1 MPEFI
6 SVDEFI
12 AETLEDYSSPTTSSF
27 YTKMTS
33 CRNSAY
39 NIEEA
44 LDSDRTILQK
54 MKKAAKAKHISGQDH
69 VLHLESYINSME
81 KLAVNFCNNGEQEV
95 ASAFNKFAEFSKELL
110 MPMKNLFKSMLHNVN
125 FFLDS
130 LVKGDLKEVKGDLK
144 KPFDKAWRDY
154 ENKFS
159 KIEKEK
165 RELAKQYGMVRTEV
179 SGGEIAEE
187 MEKERRMFQLQMCEY
202 LIKVNEIKTKKGV
215 DLLQNLI
222 KHYHSQCNFFQEC
235 LAATEK
241 LKQYIDVLTGQLSA
255 IKHKQDDEKRQLC
268 SLRDQLRPALQ
279 PEFKEDSLSRQTV
292 YSMHQL
298 QGNKQYGTEK
308 SGYLYKRSDGLRKM
322 WQKRKCSVQNCYL
335 TIAHGTPN
343 KSPAKLNLLT
353 CQVKPNLEDKK
364 CFDLISHNR
373 TYHFLA
379 DDESDCVAWI
389 SVLTNSKQEAL
400 NVALDERRPSG
411 ENSVEDL
418 TRAIT
423 EDIRRMPG
431 NNVCCDCGA
440 PDPSWISINLGILT
454 CIECSGIHR
463 EMGVHYSRIQ
473 SLSLDELGTSE
484 LLLARNMGNSGFN
497 EIVEANLP
505 IPSVKP
511 SAESD
516 MAIRKEFI
524 ISKYMEWQFAQRSG
538 GSPETKRKYLQD
550 AVRSRDVFSL
560 LLLYAERTDFSQP
573 LPCSLQ
579 EKGETA
585 LHLAVLLSDRTSLH
599 VADFLFH
606 NCNNLDAQTVKGNT
620 ALHYCCQHNKTE
632 CLKLLLR
639 AKANTHIKN
648 DNGEMGLD
656 MARRLKHTLCEE
668 LIHQSQNNQFNMHMH
683 VEYEWRLRQ
692 DDLYESDDDVDD
704 KMGPVKK
711 ERFGRPFSLYHS
723 SSASHGG
730 GGSSG
735 GGLFNMG
742 RRQAMARGENRKDVY
757 AIPNSQTR
765 SQDSPPPPPP
775 SSPAPPLPPRVKGG
789 KLLFSSLLFSSL
801 LFSSLLFSSLLF
813 SSLLFSSLL
822 FSSLLFSSLL
832 FSSLLFSSLL
842 FSSLL
847 FSSLL
852 FSSLLFS
859 SLLFSSLLFSS
870 LLFSSLLF
878 SSLLFSSLLF
888 SSLLFSSLLFSSLLF
903 SSLLFSSLLFSSVIR
918 HKRTYSEPTPQV
930 PSSPHLT
937 RQGST
942 DYGVP
947 SVARSFGG
955 PDSPFQKCVPG
966 SPKYTTSTLNSLSE
980 LPERAGFRA
989 DGESSSSHFVY
1000 QTPQP
1005 ITPAPAPALSPTSP
1019 RSFNLEAN
1027 GSSSS
1032 SCHTAPHPLPRKTLK
1047 KSKLKRVKAMYDCA
1061 ADHHDELSF
1070 NEGEVLVVLGEE
1082 DADWWHGY
1090 VEGQPNRMG
1099 LFPASFVSMVAE

>member
-12 AETLEDYSSPTTSSF
+12 TETLEDYSSPTTSSF

-33 CRNSAY
+33 CRNFAN

-44 LDSDRTILQK
+44 LDSDRTLLQK
-54 MKKAAKAKHISGQDH
+54 MKKSAKAKHISGQDH
-69 VLHLESYINSME
+69 ISHLESYINSME
-81 KLAVNFCNNGEQEV
+81 KLAVNFHSNGEPEV

-110 MPMKNLFKSMLHNVN
+110 MPMKNLLKSMLHNIN

-144 KPFDKAWRDY
+144 KSFDKAWRDY
-154 ENKFS
+154 ENKFT

-202 LIKVNEIKTKKGV
+202 LIKVNEIKTKKKV

-222 KHYHSQCNFFQEC
+222 KHYYSQCNFFQEC
-235 LAATEK
+235 LVATEK
-241 LKQYIDVLTGQLSA
+241 LKQYIDALTGQLSG
-255 IKHKQDDEKRQLC
+255 IKHKQDEEKRQLC
-268 SLRDQLRPALQ
+268 SLRDQLKPALQ
-279 PEFKEDSLSRQTV
+279 PELKEDSLSRQTV
-292 YSMHQL
+292 YSLHQL

-322 WQKRKCSVQNCYL
+322 WQKRKCTVQNCYL

-343 KSPAKLNLLT
+343 KAPAKLNLLT
-353 CQVKPNLEDKK
+353 CQVKPSLDDKK

-400 NVALDERRPSG
+400 NVALDERTTSG

-440 PDPSWISINLGILT
+440 LDPTWISINLGILT

-463 EMGVHYSRIQ
+463 KMGVHYSRIQ
-473 SLSLDELGTSE
+473 SLSLDKLATSE
-484 LLLARNMGNSGFN
+484 LLLARNVGNLGFN

-505 IPSVKP
+505 SPSVKP

-516 MAIRKEFI
+516 MAVRKDFI
-524 ISKYMEWQFAQRSG
+524 LSKYAEWQFAHRSG
-538 GSPETKRKYLQD
+538 GSPETKRKCLQD

-560 LLLYAERTDFSQP
+560 LQLYAERIDLSLP
-573 LPCSLQ
+573 LPCPLQ

-585 LHLAVLLSDRTSLH
+585 LHLAVLLADRTSLH

-606 NCNNLDAQTVKGNT
+606 NCNNLDAQTAKGNT

-648 DNGEMGLD
+648 DNGETGLD
-656 MARRLKHTLCEE
+656 IAGRLKHALCEE
-668 LIHQSQNNQFNMHMH
+668 LIHQSQNNQFNMHVH

-692 DDLYESDDDVDD
+692 DDFYESDDDLED
-704 KMGPVKK
+704 KLGPVQK
-711 ERFGRPFSLYHS
+711 ERLGRPFSLYHRS
-723 SSASHGG
+723 TISQGG
-730 GGSSG
+730 GGGAG

-742 RRQAMARGENRKDVY
+742 RRLAMARGENRREVL
-757 AIPNSQTR
+757 ASPSSQTR
-765 SQDSPPPPPP
+765 SLDSPPPPPP
-775 SSPAPPLPPRVKGG
+775 SSPAPPLPPRVRAPNVPPPPPPM
-789 KLLFSSLLFSSL
+789 SSPDGWTSHEVSSSKKRTPPPPL
-801 LFSSLLFSSLLF
+801 I
-813 SSLLFSSLL
+813 
-822 FSSLLFSSLL
+822 
-832 FSSLLFSSLL
+832 
-842 FSSLL
+842 
-847 FSSLL
+847 
-852 FSSLLFS
+852 
-859 SLLFSSLLFSS
+859 
-870 LLFSSLLF
+870 
-878 SSLLFSSLLF
+878 
-888 SSLLFSSLLFSSLLF
+888 
-903 SSLLFSSLLFSSVIR
+903 IR
-918 HKRTYSEPTPQV
+918 HKRTYSEPAPQV
-930 PSSPHLT
+930 PPSPHST
-937 RQGST
+937 WQGPT
-942 DYGVP
+942 DYVVSAGP
-947 SVARSFGG
+947 RNFGG
-955 PDSPFQKCVPG
+955 PDSPFQKCVSA

-989 DGESSSSHFVY
+989 DGESCLSHFLY

-1005 ITPAPAPALSPTSP
+1005 ISSAGRHTPARSPTSL
-1019 RSFNLEAN
+1019 RSFRLETN

-1032 SCHTAPHPLPRKTLK
+1032 SCHTAAHPLPRKTLM
-1047 KSKLKRVKAMYDCA
+1047 KSRLRRVKAMYDCV
-1061 ADHHDELSF
+1061 ADHHDELTF

-1082 DADWWHGY
+1082 DADWWL
-1090 VEGQPNRMG
+1090 QPPMNDEDTAMLSIRTITATSRDSQTKRAYFQHH
-1099 LFPASFVSMVAE
+1099 LSLCSLNEADQRS

>member
-27 YTKMTS
+27 YSKMTS
-33 CRNSAY
+33 CRNSAN

-69 VLHLESYINSME
+69 VSHLESYINSME
-81 KLAVNFCNNGEQEV
+81 KLAVNFRNNGEKEV

-110 MPMKNLFKSMLHNVN
+110 TPMKNL
-125 FFLDS
+125 
-130 LVKGDLKEVKGDLK
+130 DLK

-154 ENKFS
+154 ENKFT

-222 KHYHSQCNFFQEC
+222 KHYHSQCKTKTKLNDTETICDIPCIEAMKINKAFW
-235 LAATEK
+235 AAHINIPVYVSVV
-241 LKQYIDVLTGQLSA
+241 Q
-255 IKHKQDDEKRQLC
+255 
-268 SLRDQLRPALQ
+268 
-279 PEFKEDSLSRQTV
+279 DSLSRQTV

-298 QGNKQYGTEK
+298 QGNKQYGSEK

-322 WQKRKCSVQNCYL
+322 WQKRKCTVQNCYL

-353 CQVKPNLEDKK
+353 CQVKPSLEDKK

-400 NVALDERRPSG
+400 NVALDERKPSG

-440 PDPSWISINLGILT
+440 PDPTWISINLGILT

-463 EMGVHYSRIQ
+463 EMGVHHSRIQ
-473 SLSLDELGTSE
+473 SLSLDKLGTSE
-484 LLLARNMGNSGFN
+484 LLLARNVGNSGFN

-505 IPSVKP
+505 SPSVKP

-516 MAIRKEFI
+516 MAIRKDFI
-524 ISKYMEWQFAQRSG
+524 LSKYMELQFAQRSS

-550 AVRSRDVFSL
+550 AVHSRDVFSL
-560 LLLYAERTDFSQP
+560 LQLYAERMDFSLP
-573 LPCSLQ
+573 LPCPLQ

-620 ALHYCCQHNKTE
+620 ALHYCCHHNKTE

-639 AKANTHIKN
+639 AKANTHISEWDPQTTKTFFALSCF
-648 DNGEMGLD
+648 MLD
-656 MARRLKHTLCEE
+656 
-668 LIHQSQNNQFNMHMH
+668 INNLFNMHVH

-692 DDLYESDDDVDD
+692 DDLYESDDDLDD

-711 ERFGRPFSLYHS
+711 ERLGRPFSLYHS

-735 GGLFNMG
+735 GGLFNVG
-742 RRQAMARGENRKDVY
+742 RRLAMARGENRREVY
-757 AIPNSQTR
+757 ASPNSQTR
-765 SQDSPPPPPP
+765 SLDSPPPPPP
-775 SSPAPPLPPRVKGG
+775 SSPAPPLPPRVRGG
-789 KLLFSSLLFSSL
+789 KLLFFSLLFSFTVLFTL
-801 LFSSLLFSSLLF
+801 LMSFPAPN
-813 SSLLFSSLL
+813 
-822 FSSLLFSSLL
+822 
-832 FSSLLFSSLL
+832 
-842 FSSLL
+842 
-847 FSSLL
+847 
-852 FSSLLFS
+852 
-859 SLLFSSLLFSS
+859 
-870 LLFSSLLF
+870 
-878 SSLLFSSLLF
+878 
-888 SSLLFSSLLFSSLLF
+888 
-903 SSLLFSSLLFSSVIR
+903 I
-918 HKRTYSEPTPQV
+918 PP
-930 PSSPHLT
+930 PPPPMSSPDGWISHMT
-937 RQGST
+937 
-942 DYGVP
+942 
-947 SVARSFGG
+947 F
-955 PDSPFQKCVPG
+955 FCFCV
-966 SPKYTTSTLNSLSE
+966 
-980 LPERAGFRA
+980 
-989 DGESSSSHFVY
+989 
-1000 QTPQP
+1000 QM
-1005 ITPAPAPALSPTSP
+1005 
-1019 RSFNLEAN
+1019 
-1027 GSSSS
+1027 
-1032 SCHTAPHPLPRKTLK
+1032 
-1047 KSKLKRVKAMYDCA
+1047 KSKLKRVKAMYDCV
-1061 ADHHDELSF
+1061 ADHHDELTF

-1082 DADWWHGY
+1082 DADWW
-1090 VEGQPNRMG
+1090 VSIRMKEH
-1099 LFPASFVSMVAE
+1099 FKHSREQCKSRIVTS

>member
-33 CRNSAY
+33 CRNSAN

-69 VLHLESYINSME
+69 ISHLESYINSME
-81 KLAVNFCNNGEQEV
+81 KLAVNFHNNGEQEV

-110 MPMKNLFKSMLHNVN
+110 TPMKNLLKSMLHNVN

-130 LVKGDLKEVKGDLK
+130 LDLK

-154 ENKFS
+154 ENKFT

-187 MEKERRMFQLQMCEY
+187 MEKERRMFQLQMCE
-202 LIKVNEIKTKKGV
+202 
-215 DLLQNLI
+215 NLI
-222 KHYHSQCNFFQEC
+222 KHYHSQCKPRR
-235 LAATEK
+235 ATTELLLFALITAHQGYQPPPLYLTLTESEK
-241 LKQYIDVLTGQLSA
+241 NHRCKQLVTLKLWLIKQTVSFSSSDA

-298 QGNKQYGTEK
+298 QGNKQYGTDK

-322 WQKRKCSVQNCYL
+322 WQKRKCTVQNCYL

-353 CQVKPNLEDKK
+353 CQVKPSLEDKK

-400 NVALDERRPSG
+400 NVALDEKRPSG

-431 NNVCCDCGA
+431 NNAAYNVFSLHSFLS
-440 PDPSWISINLGILT
+440 DPSWISINLGILT

-473 SLSLDELGTSE
+473 SLSLDKLGTSE

-505 IPSVKP
+505 SPCVKP

-516 MAIRKEFI
+516 MAMRKDFI
-524 ISKYMEWQFAQRSG
+524 LSKYMEWQFAQRSG

-550 AVRSRDVFSL
+550 AVRSRDVFIL
-560 LLLYAERTDFSQP
+560 LQL
-573 LPCSLQ
+573 
-579 EKGETA
+579 
-585 LHLAVLLSDRTSLH
+585 TSLH

-648 DNGEMGLD
+648 DNGETGLD
-656 MARRLKHTLCEE
+656 LARRLKHTLCEE
-668 LIHQSQNNQFNMHMH
+668 LIHQSQNNQFNMHVH

-692 DDLYESDDDVDD
+692 DDLYESDDDLDD

-711 ERFGRPFSLYHS
+711 ERLGRPFSLYHS
-723 SSASHGG
+723 SSVSHGG

-735 GGLFNMG
+735 GGLFSVG
-742 RRQAMARGENRKDVY
+742 RRLAMARGENRREVY
-757 AIPNSQTR
+757 ASPNSQTR
-765 SQDSPPPPPP
+765 SLDSPPPPPP
-775 SSPAPPLPPRVKGG
+775 SSPAPPLPPRVRAPNIPPPPPPM
-789 KLLFSSLLFSSL
+789 SSPDGWTSHEVSSSKKRTPPPPL
-801 LFSSLLFSSLLF
+801 I
-813 SSLLFSSLL
+813 
-822 FSSLLFSSLL
+822 
-832 FSSLLFSSLL
+832 
-842 FSSLL
+842 
-847 FSSLL
+847 
-852 FSSLLFS
+852 
-859 SLLFSSLLFSS
+859 
-870 LLFSSLLF
+870 
-878 SSLLFSSLLF
+878 
-888 SSLLFSSLLFSSLLF
+888 
-903 SSLLFSSLLFSSVIR
+903 IR
-918 HKRTYSEPTPQV
+918 HKRTYSEPAPQV
-930 PSSPHLT
+930 PPSPHST
-937 RQGST
+937 RQGPT

-947 SVARSFGG
+947 TGQRSFGG
-955 PDSPFQKCVPG
+955 PDSPFQKCVSG
-966 SPKYTTSTLNSLSE
+966 SPKYTMSTLNSLSE

-989 DGESSSSHFVY
+989 DGESSSSHFLY

-1005 ITPAPAPALSPTSP
+1005 VSSGGRHTPGLSPTSP
-1019 RSFNLEAN
+1019 RSFSLEAN

-1032 SCHTAPHPLPRKTLK
+1032 SGHNAPHPLPRKTLK
-1047 KSKLKRVKAMYDCA
+1047 KSKLKRVKAMYDCV
-1061 ADHHDELSF
+1061 ADHHDELTF
-1070 NEGEVLVVLGEE
+1070 NEGEVLVVIGEE
-1082 DADWWHGY
+1082 DADWW
-1090 VEGQPNRMG
+1090 
-1099 LFPASFVSMVAE
+1099 VSIIKRTIHLRSISRRD

>member
-27 YTKMTS
+27 YSKMTS
-33 CRNSAY
+33 CRNSAN

-69 VLHLESYINSME
+69 VSHLESYINSME
-81 KLAVNFCNNGEQEV
+81 KLAVNFRNNGEKEV

-110 MPMKNLFKSMLHNVN
+110 TPMKNL
-125 FFLDS
+125 
-130 LVKGDLKEVKGDLK
+130 DLK

-154 ENKFS
+154 ENKFT

-222 KHYHSQCNFFQEC
+222 KHYHSQC
-235 LAATEK
+235 K
-241 LKQYIDVLTGQLSA
+241 
-255 IKHKQDDEKRQLC
+255 
-268 SLRDQLRPALQ
+268 DQLRPALL

-298 QGNKQYGTEK
+298 QGNKQYGSEK

-322 WQKRKCSVQNCYL
+322 WQKRKCTVQNCYL

-353 CQVKPNLEDKK
+353 CQVKPSLEDKK

-400 NVALDERRPSG
+400 NVALDERKPSG

-440 PDPSWISINLGILT
+440 PDPTWISINLGILT

-463 EMGVHYSRIQ
+463 EMGVHHSRIQ
-473 SLSLDELGTSE
+473 SLSLDKLGTSE
-484 LLLARNMGNSGFN
+484 LLLARNVGNSGFN

-505 IPSVKP
+505 SPSVKP

-516 MAIRKEFI
+516 MAIRKDFI
-524 ISKYMEWQFAQRSG
+524 LSKYMELQFAQRSS

-550 AVRSRDVFSL
+550 AVHSRDVFSL
-560 LLLYAERTDFSQP
+560 LQLYAERMDFSLP
-573 LPCSLQ
+573 LPCPLQ

-620 ALHYCCQHNKTE
+620 ALHYCCHHNKTE

-648 DNGEMGLD
+648 DNGETGLD

-668 LIHQSQNNQFNMHMH
+668 LIHQSQNNLFNMHVH

-692 DDLYESDDDVDD
+692 DDLYESDDDLDD

-711 ERFGRPFSLYHS
+711 ERLGRPFSLYHS

-735 GGLFNMG
+735 GGLFNVG
-742 RRQAMARGENRKDVY
+742 RRLAMARGENRREVY
-757 AIPNSQTR
+757 ASPNSQTR
-765 SQDSPPPPPP
+765 SLDSPPPPPP
-775 SSPAPPLPPRVKGG
+775 SSPAPPLPPRVRGG
-789 KLLFSSLLFSSL
+789 KLLFFSLLFSFTVLFTL
-801 LFSSLLFSSLLF
+801 LMSFPAPNIPPPPPPMSSPDGWMSHEVSSSKKRTPPPPLI
-813 SSLLFSSLL
+813 
-822 FSSLLFSSLL
+822 
-832 FSSLLFSSLL
+832 
-842 FSSLL
+842 
-847 FSSLL
+847 
-852 FSSLLFS
+852 
-859 SLLFSSLLFSS
+859 
-870 LLFSSLLF
+870 
-878 SSLLFSSLLF
+878 
-888 SSLLFSSLLFSSLLF
+888 
-903 SSLLFSSLLFSSVIR
+903 IR
-918 HKRTYSEPTPQV
+918 HKRTYSEPVPQM
-930 PSSPHLT
+930 PPSPHST
-937 RQGST
+937 RQGPTGTSHMT
-942 DYGVP
+942 
-947 SVARSFGG
+947 F
-955 PDSPFQKCVPG
+955 FCFCV
-966 SPKYTTSTLNSLSE
+966 
-980 LPERAGFRA
+980 
-989 DGESSSSHFVY
+989 
-1000 QTPQP
+1000 QM
-1005 ITPAPAPALSPTSP
+1005 
-1019 RSFNLEAN
+1019 
-1027 GSSSS
+1027 
-1032 SCHTAPHPLPRKTLK
+1032 
-1047 KSKLKRVKAMYDCA
+1047 KSKLKRVKAMYDCV
-1061 ADHHDELSF
+1061 ADHHDELTF

-1082 DADWWHGY
+1082 DADWW
-1090 VEGQPNRMG
+1090 VSIRMKEQ
-1099 LFPASFVSMVAE
+1099 FI

>member
-33 CRNSAY
+33 CRNSAN

-69 VLHLESYINSME
+69 VSHLESYINSME
-81 KLAVNFCNNGEQEV
+81 KLAVNFRNNGEQEV

-110 MPMKNLFKSMLHNVN
+110 TPMKNLVRHMELRGGLS
-125 FFLDS
+125 
-130 LVKGDLKEVKGDLK
+130 DLK

-154 ENKFS
+154 ENKFT

-222 KHYHSQCNFFQEC
+222 KHYHSQC
-235 LAATEK
+235 K
-241 LKQYIDVLTGQLSA
+241 
-255 IKHKQDDEKRQLC
+255 QLC

-298 QGNKQYGTEK
+298 QGNKQYGSEK

-322 WQKRKCSVQNCYL
+322 WQKRKCTVQNCYL

-353 CQVKPNLEDKK
+353 CQVKPSLEDKK

-400 NVALDERRPSG
+400 NVALDERKPSG

-431 NNVCCDCGA
+431 NNICCDCGA
-440 PDPSWISINLGILT
+440 PDPTWISINLGILT

-473 SLSLDELGTSE
+473 SLSLDKLGTSE
-484 LLLARNMGNSGFN
+484 LLLARNVGNSGFN

-505 IPSVKP
+505 SPSVKP

-516 MAIRKEFI
+516 MAIRKDFI
-524 ISKYMEWQFAQRSG
+524 LSKYTEWQFAQRSG
-538 GSPETKRKYLQD
+538 GSLETKRKYLQD
-550 AVRSRDVFSL
+550 AVHSRDVFTL
-560 LLLYAERTDFSQP
+560 LQLYAERMDFSLP
-573 LPCSLQ
+573 LPCPLQ

-606 NCNNLDAQTVKGNT
+606 NCNNLDGQTVKGNS

-648 DNGEMGLD
+648 DNGETGLD
-656 MARRLKHTLCEE
+656 MARRLRHMLCEE
-668 LIHQSQNNQFNMHMH
+668 LVSQRNNLFNMHVH

-692 DDLYESDDDVDD
+692 DDLYESDDDLDD

-711 ERFGRPFSLYHS
+711 ERLGRPFSLYHS

-735 GGLFNMG
+735 GGLFNVG
-742 RRQAMARGENRKDVY
+742 RRLAMARGENRREVY
-757 AIPNSQTR
+757 ASPNSQTR
-765 SQDSPPPPPP
+765 SLDSPPPPPP
-775 SSPAPPLPPRVKGG
+775 SSPAPPLPPRVRGG
-789 KLLFSSLLFSSL
+789 KLLFFSLLFSSTVLFTL
-801 LFSSLLFSSLLF
+801 LMSLPAPNIPPPPPPMSSPDGWTSHEVSSSKKRTPPPPLI
-813 SSLLFSSLL
+813 
-822 FSSLLFSSLL
+822 
-832 FSSLLFSSLL
+832 
-842 FSSLL
+842 
-847 FSSLL
+847 
-852 FSSLLFS
+852 
-859 SLLFSSLLFSS
+859 
-870 LLFSSLLF
+870 
-878 SSLLFSSLLF
+878 
-888 SSLLFSSLLFSSLLF
+888 
-903 SSLLFSSLLFSSVIR
+903 IR
-918 HKRTYSEPTPQV
+918 HKRTYSEPAPQM
-930 PSSPHLT
+930 PPSPHST
-937 RQGST
+937 RQGPTVFATSC
-942 DYGVP
+942 
-947 SVARSFGG
+947 FC
-955 PDSPFQKCVPG
+955 FCV
-966 SPKYTTSTLNSLSE
+966 
-980 LPERAGFRA
+980 
-989 DGESSSSHFVY
+989 
-1000 QTPQP
+1000 QM
-1005 ITPAPAPALSPTSP
+1005 
-1019 RSFNLEAN
+1019 
-1027 GSSSS
+1027 
-1032 SCHTAPHPLPRKTLK
+1032 
-1047 KSKLKRVKAMYDCA
+1047 KSKLKRVKAMYDCV
-1061 ADHHDELSF
+1061 ADHHDELTF

-1090 VEGQPNRMG
+1090 IEGQPDRTG
-1099 LFPASFVSMVAE
+1099 LFPASFVSMLAE

>member
-1 MPEFI
+1 L
-6 SVDEFI
+6 D
-12 AETLEDYSSPTTSSF
+12 
-27 YTKMTS
+27 
-33 CRNSAY
+33 
-39 NIEEA
+39 A
-44 LDSDRTILQK
+44 L
-54 MKKAAKAKHISGQDH
+54 
-69 VLHLESYINSME
+69 
-81 KLAVNFCNNGEQEV
+81 
-95 ASAFNKFAEFSKELL
+95 
-110 MPMKNLFKSMLHNVN
+110 
-125 FFLDS
+125 
-130 LVKGDLKEVKGDLK
+130 DLK

-154 ENKFS
+154 ENKFT

-222 KHYHSQCNFFQEC
+222 KHYHSQC
-235 LAATEK
+235 K
-241 LKQYIDVLTGQLSA
+241 
-255 IKHKQDDEKRQLC
+255 QLC

-298 QGNKQYGTEK
+298 QGNKQYGSEK

-322 WQKRKCSVQNCYL
+322 WQKRKCTVQNCYL

-353 CQVKPNLEDKK
+353 CQVKPSLEDKK

-400 NVALDERRPSG
+400 NVALDERKPSG

-440 PDPSWISINLGILT
+440 PDPTWISINLGILT

-473 SLSLDELGTSE
+473 SLSLDKLGTSE
-484 LLLARNMGNSGFN
+484 LLLARNVGNSGFN

-505 IPSVKP
+505 MMSSP
-511 SAESD
+511 D
-516 MAIRKEFI
+516 FI
-524 ISKYMEWQFAQRSG
+524 LSKYMEWQFAQLSG
-538 GSPETKRKYLQD
+538 GSLETKRKYLQD
-550 AVRSRDVFSL
+550 AVHSWDVFSL
-560 LLLYAERTDFSQP
+560 LQLYAERMDFSLP
-573 LPCSLQ
+573 LPCPLQ

-585 LHLAVLLSDRTSLH
+585 LHLAILLSDRTSLH

-648 DNGEMGLD
+648 DNGETGLD
-656 MARRLKHTLCEE
+656 MARRLKHMLCEE
-668 LIHQSQNNQFNMHMH
+668 LIHQSQNNLFNMHVH

-692 DDLYESDDDVDD
+692 DDLYESDDDLDD

-711 ERFGRPFSLYHS
+711 ERLGRPFSLYHS

-735 GGLFNMG
+735 GGLFNVG
-742 RRQAMARGENRKDVY
+742 RRLAMARGENRREVY
-757 AIPNSQTR
+757 ASPNSQTR
-765 SQDSPPPPPP
+765 SLDSPPPPPP
-775 SSPAPPLPPRVKGG
+775 SSPAPPLPPRVRGG
-789 KLLFSSLLFSSL
+789 KLLFFSLLFSST
-801 LFSSLLFSSLLF
+801 
-813 SSLLFSSLL
+813 
-822 FSSLLFSSLL
+822 
-832 FSSLLFSSLL
+832 
-842 FSSLL
+842 
-847 FSSLL
+847 
-852 FSSLLFS
+852 
-859 SLLFSSLLFSS
+859 
-870 LLFSSLLF
+870 
-878 SSLLFSSLLF
+878 
-888 SSLLFSSLLFSSLLF
+888 
-903 SSLLFSSLLFSSVIR
+903 
-918 HKRTYSEPTPQV
+918 RTYSEPAPQM
-930 PSSPHLT
+930 PPSPHST
-937 RQGST
+937 RQG
-942 DYGVP
+942 
-947 SVARSFGG
+947 
-955 PDSPFQKCVPG
+955 
-966 SPKYTTSTLNSLSE
+966 
-980 LPERAGFRA
+980 
-989 DGESSSSHFVY
+989 
-1000 QTPQP
+1000 
-1005 ITPAPAPALSPTSP
+1005 PT
-1019 RSFNLEAN
+1019 
-1027 GSSSS
+1027 G
-1032 SCHTAPHPLPRKTLK
+1032 T
-1047 KSKLKRVKAMYDCA
+1047 
-1061 ADHHDELSF
+1061 
-1070 NEGEVLVVLGEE
+1070 
-1082 DADWWHGY
+1082 
-1090 VEGQPNRMG
+1090 
-1099 LFPASFVSMVAE
+1099 

>member
-6 SVDEFI
+6 SVDDFI

-54 MKKAAKAKHISGQDH
+54 MKKAAKAKHISGQGNMNNI
-69 VLHLESYINSME
+69 ESFGCICVYTT
-81 KLAVNFCNNGEQEV
+81 
-95 ASAFNKFAEFSKELL
+95 
-110 MPMKNLFKSMLHNVN
+110 
-125 FFLDS
+125 
-130 LVKGDLKEVKGDLK
+130 
-144 KPFDKAWRDY
+144 
-154 ENKFS
+154 

-222 KHYHSQCNFFQEC
+222 KHYHSQC
-235 LAATEK
+235 K
-241 LKQYIDVLTGQLSA
+241 
-255 IKHKQDDEKRQLC
+255 QLC
-268 SLRDQLRPALQ
+268 SLRDQLRPALL

-298 QGNKQYGTEK
+298 QGNKQYGTDK

-322 WQKRKCSVQNCYL
+322 WQKRKCTVQNCYL

-353 CQVKPNLEDKK
+353 CQVKPSLEDKK

-400 NVALDERRPSG
+400 NVALDERRQSG

-473 SLSLDELGTSE
+473 SLSLDKLGTSE
-484 LLLARNMGNSGFN
+484 LLLARNVGNSGFN
-497 EIVEANLP
+497 EIVEASLP
-505 IPSVKP
+505 SPSVKP

-516 MAIRKEFI
+516 MAIRKDFI
-524 ISKYMEWQFAQRSG
+524 LSKYMEWQFAQHSG
-538 GSPETKRKYLQD
+538 GSLEIKRKYLQD

-560 LLLYAERTDFSQP
+560 LQLYAERMDFSLP
-573 LPCSLQ
+573 LPCPLQ

-606 NCNNLDAQTVKGNT
+606 NCNNLDAQNVKGNT

-639 AKANTHIKN
+639 AKANTHISEW
-648 DNGEMGLD
+648 DPQI
-656 MARRLKHTLCEE
+656 LKPQRHFCIE
-668 LIHQSQNNQFNMHMH
+668 LFHNNQFNMHVH
-683 VEYEWRLRQ
+683 VEYEWKLRQ
-692 DDLYESDDDVDD
+692 DDLYESDEDLDD

-711 ERFGRPFSLYHS
+711 ERLGRPFSLYHS

-735 GGLFNMG
+735 GGLFNVG
-742 RRQAMARGENRKDVY
+742 RRLAMARGENRRDVY
-757 AIPNSQTR
+757 DSPNSQTR
-765 SQDSPPPPPP
+765 SIDSPPPPPP
-775 SSPAPPLPPRVKGG
+775 SSPAPPLPPRVRGG

-813 SSLLFSSLL
+813 SSLLFSSTVLFTLL
-822 FSSLLFSSLL
+822 MSFPAPNIPPPPPPMSSPDDWTSHEVSSSKKRTPPPPL
-832 FSSLLFSSLL
+832 
-842 FSSLL
+842 
-847 FSSLL
+847 
-852 FSSLLFS
+852 
-859 SLLFSSLLFSS
+859 
-870 LLFSSLLF
+870 
-878 SSLLFSSLLF
+878 
-888 SSLLFSSLLFSSLLF
+888 
-903 SSLLFSSLLFSSVIR
+903 VIR
-918 HKRTYSEPTPQV
+918 HKRTYSEPAPQV
-930 PSSPHLT
+930 PPSPHST
-937 RQGST
+937 RQGPTVFATSC
-942 DYGVP
+942 YC
-947 SVARSFGG
+947 F
-955 PDSPFQKCVPG
+955 CV
-966 SPKYTTSTLNSLSE
+966 
-980 LPERAGFRA
+980 
-989 DGESSSSHFVY
+989 
-1000 QTPQP
+1000 QM
-1005 ITPAPAPALSPTSP
+1005 
-1019 RSFNLEAN
+1019 
-1027 GSSSS
+1027 
-1032 SCHTAPHPLPRKTLK
+1032 
-1047 KSKLKRVKAMYDCA
+1047 KSKLKRVKAMYDCV

-1090 VEGQPNRMG
+1090 VEGQSGRMG